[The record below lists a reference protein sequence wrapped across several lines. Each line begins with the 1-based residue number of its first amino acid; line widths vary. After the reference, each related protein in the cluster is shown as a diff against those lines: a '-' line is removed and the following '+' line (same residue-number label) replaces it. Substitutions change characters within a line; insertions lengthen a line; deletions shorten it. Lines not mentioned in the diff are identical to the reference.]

1 MVLGSSGLVK
11 QAPETTTDSCSAMPP
26 DSDPTQRLALNDAA
40 LLTLS
45 RRKMTAPDELPAVLS
60 ELVEAALTGLE
71 ASDAAAWRIDDP
83 GELAC
88 LAASGVAKGPRQP
101 PAEPDGGWASLSRT
115 RSSGAALEA
124 PIRPGGVEWGLI
136 RVERRAGARP
146 WSREDE
152 HFLASLADFAGIAV
166 ATTRRLKAERH
177 RPRSER
183 LPEVTNSGESF
194 AGTTDPLT
202 GLMRGPEFRERLRQA
217 AEGGAHYAVMCIDCD
232 RLHLI
237 NASLGHEAGD
247 AVLAGVAQRLDQ
259 QVRAGD
265 TFARLRSDEFAV
277 LVTGVSSVE
286 PVLRLA
292 ERLIESVRVPL
303 DIDGRPIF
311 QPVSIGIA
319 LPRTPDDDPQ
329 GVFGDANFAM
339 HRVKEDAD
347 VRWCV
352 FEPAMRT
359 ESLLRLEL
367 DAELRRA
374 LKHGE
379 MHVHYQP
386 IVDISRDVL
395 IGFEALVRWNHP
407 ARGLVGPSDFISHA
421 EESGLIIE
429 LGRWVLVEACR
440 QLSLW
445 RDLGGDFADLTMSV
459 NLSALQLKDRE
470 LVTVID
476 HCLKKYDLPG
486 KALKLELTE
495 TALQSDP
502 PAITATLKALRKRGI
517 AILIDDF
524 GTGYSSLSHLHL
536 YPVDGIKIDRSFVA
550 GVDSSRPS
558 AAIVNAVLSLGQ
570 SLGLD
575 IVAEGAET
583 AEVVAHLASRG
594 CRLVQGFYFS
604 QPLDPHRA
612 ERFIRK
618 LPVSL

>member
-1 MVLGSSGLVK
+1 
-11 QAPETTTDSCSAMPP
+11 MPS
-26 DSDPTQRLALNDAA
+26 DSDPAQRLALNDAA

-45 RRKMTAPDELPAVLS
+45 RRKMTAPDELPAVLT
-60 ELVEAALTGLE
+60 ELAEAALSGLE
-71 ASDAAAWRIDDP
+71 ASNAAAWRIDGP
-83 GELAC
+83 GDLAC
-88 LAASGVAKGPRQP
+88 LAACGLAKTARAAP
-101 PAEPDGGWASLSRT
+101 PEPEGGWAAISRT
-115 RSSGAALEA
+115 RVSGNALDA
-124 PIRPGGVEWGLI
+124 PIRPGGIEWGLL
-136 RVERRAGARP
+136 RVERRADTPP
-146 WSREDE
+146 WSREEE
-152 HFLASLADFAGIAV
+152 HFLASLADLAAIAV

-177 RPRSER
+177 QPRPQRAAERSADFD
-183 LPEVTNSGESF
+183 SYGS
-194 AGTTDPLT
+194 ADPLT
-202 GLMRGPEFRERLRQA
+202 GLIRRPEFMDRLRQA
-217 AEGGAHYAVMCIDCD
+217 AAGGAHYAVMCIDCD

-237 NASLGHEAGD
+237 NASLGHETGD
-247 AVLAGVAQRLDQ
+247 AVLAAVAQRLDQ
-259 QVRAGD
+259 QVRVGD

-292 ERLIESVRVPL
+292 ERLVESLRVPL

-329 GVFGDANFAM
+329 DVIRDANFAM
-339 HRVKEDAD
+339 HRVKEDSD

-352 FEPAMRT
+352 FEPAMRA
-359 ESLLRLEL
+359 ESLLRIEL

-374 LKHGE
+374 LKQGE
-379 MHVHYQP
+379 MRVHYQP
-386 IVDISRDVL
+386 IIDISRDRL
-395 IGFEALVRWNHP
+395 TGFEALVRWHHP
-407 ARGLVGPSDFISHA
+407 ERGLIGPDEFIAHT

-429 LGRWVLVEACR
+429 LGRWVLTEACR
-440 QLSLW
+440 QLSQW
-445 RDLGGDFADLTMSV
+445 RELGGAFERLAMSV

-470 LVTVID
+470 LLSLVD
-476 HCLKKYDLPG
+476 HCLEKFDLPG
-486 KALKLELTE
+486 SALKLELTE

-550 GVDSSRPS
+550 AVDTSRPS

-583 AEVVAHLASRG
+583 AEVVAHLGSRG

-604 QPLDPHRA
+604 QALDPSRA

-618 LPVSL
+618 LPVTPA